1 MKAIIFENLNELNK
15 YLAVGGYSQKQLTI
29 DFRSFVVGELKDKNG
44 EKKYEIVDRIFVIEN
59 F

>member
-15 YLAVGGYSQKQLTI
+15 YLAVGGFNPKDVTI

-44 EKKYEIVDRIFVIEN
+44 EKKYEIVDRILVIEN